1 MGKLVG
7 FYSCNKALAMNKA
20 GQAFISRKIPISE
33 LENALN
39 HDTANNHGNLD
50 PGATAHEGESEE

>member
-39 HDTANNHGNLD
+39 HDTTNKDGNLD
-50 PGATAHEGESEE
+50 AGATAHEGAGDQ